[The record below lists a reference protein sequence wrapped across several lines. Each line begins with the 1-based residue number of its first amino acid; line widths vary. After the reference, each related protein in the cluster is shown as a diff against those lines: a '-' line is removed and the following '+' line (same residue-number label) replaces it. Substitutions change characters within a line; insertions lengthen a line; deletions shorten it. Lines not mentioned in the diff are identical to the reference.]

1 MSGAVDAATNSVST
15 NHVHSHN
22 KRPVIL
28 IYPTGNF
35 LLNALILLSN
45 TFKKNDLHFSI
56 SRDSGYPD
64 HLVHLRFSPPR
75 ASSHLLSAQKS
86 QAGPGAGAQKEHG
99 L

>member
-1 MSGAVDAATNSVST
+1 MSGAVDGATNSVST

-35 LLNALILLSN
+35 LLKYTDIIL
-45 TFKKNDLHFSI
+45 KNNLHFSI
-56 SRDSGYPD
+56 SRNSGYPD
-64 HLVHLRFSPPR
+64 HLMHLWFSPPGT
-75 ASSHLLSAQKS
+75 ASHLLSAQKS
-86 QAGPGAGAQKEHG
+86 QAGPRAGAQKEHG